1 MNAKMKT
8 FFFSVLS
15 CSIFKPDVMR
25 ATICSQNTY
34 VHVLCSVCVCVCVC
48 VYTVFC
54 IYSHFIVVGIWMITF
69 FGLGTLKVLV
79 LFFCM

>member
-1 MNAKMKT
+1 MS
-8 FFFSVLS
+8 SV
-15 CSIFKPDVMR
+15 
-25 ATICSQNTY
+25 
-34 VHVLCSVCVCVCVC
+34 VCVCVC

-79 LFFCM
+79 FFFACSKLD